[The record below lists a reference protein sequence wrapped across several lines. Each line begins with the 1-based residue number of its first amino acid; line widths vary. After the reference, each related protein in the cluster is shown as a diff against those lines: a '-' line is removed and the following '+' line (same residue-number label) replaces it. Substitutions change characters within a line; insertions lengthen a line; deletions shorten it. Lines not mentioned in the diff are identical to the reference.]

1 MIIDINISRVLI
13 IVLLLGLSSCSSS
26 QSRKEQRAKSSSIS
40 LDRYIELNKQMV
52 DDEQKIIGRY
62 VEENKLDMN
71 RTQTGLWYAIREPG
85 SGDKIVSGKVV
96 TLNYEIRLLDGT
108 LCYSSQRDGQKV
120 FLVGQGG
127 VEAGLEEGILMLK
140 PGGKAT
146 FLMPPHLAHGLVG
159 DDDQIPSRA
168 ILRYEVEVCNV
179 ENKN

>member
-52 DDEQKIIGRY
+52 DDEQKVIGRY
-62 VEENKLDMN
+62 VEEHKLDMN
-71 RTQTGLWYAIREPG
+71 RTQTGLWYAISEPG

-168 ILRYEVEVCNV
+168 ILRYEVEVSNV